1 MVKDKIKNHKGLI
14 NAILIINF
22 VFIFFSVLSHIS
34 LLLEYILEYLLGIVT
49 LLSLVLSII
58 AIIKI
63 NSKKNKIK
71 ILNKDLINTIL
82 IINIFTVVFGM
93 ILPYSVLFIENL
105 NYFFLMMG
113 FLGILVF
120 INHFIL
126 SLIALIKINS
136 NNN

>member
-105 NYFFLMMG
+105 NS
-113 FLGILVF
+113 F
-120 INHFIL
+120 INYI
-126 SLIALIKINS
+126 S
-136 NNN
+136 ND